1 MNVVTREFIARNGS
15 PTVHHSFFH
24 PVVNSKAAYVTTAP
38 IYGLFLNELIQ
49 DNFSTVHHC
58 ELFIYKENVLFTFKE
73 YGSQW

>member
-38 IYGLFLNELIQ
+38 IYGLFLN
-49 DNFSTVHHC
+49 
-58 ELFIYKENVLFTFKE
+58 
-73 YGSQW
+73 